1 MVAFLLGR
9 VAGILRFLRAAVTKG
24 ATKVTITSRREEA
37 AYEFLSV
44 LAVGYGRLKRTNR
57 DGPLSRKNHLP
68 RRARLTIK
76 VIGVVT

>member
-57 DGPLSRKNHLP
+57 DGLSRKNHLP